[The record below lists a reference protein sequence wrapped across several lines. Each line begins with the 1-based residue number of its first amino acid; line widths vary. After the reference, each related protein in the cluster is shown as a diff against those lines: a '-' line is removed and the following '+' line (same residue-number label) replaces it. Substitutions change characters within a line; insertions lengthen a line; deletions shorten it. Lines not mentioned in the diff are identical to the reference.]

1 MEFDWNPAKC
11 AKNVAER
18 GIDVADVVVG
28 FADPGRKV
36 AKDTRNDYG
45 EARYNMLAKVE
56 GRVFHTS
63 PSLNAAR
70 SPGSSPR
77 VKQTSG
83 SNGVMAK
90 AKVRA
95 VLVDGKPY
103 QKKADGSLLPLKGK
117 TDWKRL
123 DRQTSVQTE
132 TIAANDRDGRPMSD
146 EEWARAEVIHPQK
159 VPVGLK
165 LDNDVLGWFKSQG
178 KGYQTRINT
187 ILRRYYETHRKAG

>member
-11 AKNVAER
+11 GKNIAER
-18 GIDVADVVVG
+18 GIDFADVVVG

-36 AKDTRNDYG
+36 VKDGRKDYG
-45 EARYNMLAKVE
+45 ETATTCSPRSTA
-56 GRVFHTS
+56 GSSTS
-63 PSLNAAR
+63 PLPNATG

-77 VKQTSG
+77 ARPTNG

-90 AKVRA
+90 AKVRS
-95 VLVDGKPY
+95 VLVDGKAY
-103 QKKADGSLLPLKGK
+103 RKKADGSLVPLEGE

-123 DRQTSVQTE
+123 DRQTSAQVE
-132 TIAANDRDGRPMSD
+132 AIAVNDRDGPPMSD
-146 EEWARAEVIHPQK
+146 EEWALAEIVQPRK